1 MLLFMPILLAVK
13 VVLIG
18 IGIGIGKV
26 KCFNPPC
33 QTSLVLQA
41 GVGGPI
47 VSMGVQVNFF
57 ISQFCHFSP
66 VSVAAFNL

>member
-13 VVLIG
+13 VVL